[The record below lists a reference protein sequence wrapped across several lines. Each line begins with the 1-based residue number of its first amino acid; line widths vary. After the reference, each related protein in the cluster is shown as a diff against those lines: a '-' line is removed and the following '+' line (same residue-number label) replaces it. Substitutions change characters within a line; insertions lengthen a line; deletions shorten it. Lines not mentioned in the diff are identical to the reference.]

1 MIFSKSLMSF
11 CCYYSVLV
19 SFHFHVFL
27 LSCLYHMKSLRP
39 LIFIFSGV
47 ACLLSSFSLL
57 AETCIFCSY
66 SRSLNLDLSEV
77 LFGCVSKVIKL
88 HSTESC

>member
-1 MIFSKSLMSF
+1 MSF
-11 CCYYSVLV
+11 CCYYSALV

-27 LSCLYHMKSLRP
+27 LSRLYHMESLRP

-47 ACLLSSFSLL
+47 ACLRSSFSLL
-57 AETCIFCSY
+57 AEECIFCSY

-77 LFGCVSKVIKL
+77 PFGCVS
-88 HSTESC
+88 H